1 MSDNILTKPWFMPT
15 VIGLASAT
23 GGAIVGFVAGMRVGY
38 SIRVNEEEEY
48 EDIIGRFTE
57 TVTVDE
63 AGEEDP
69 QLEFEFDAT
78 VEDLQEI
85 DTSNVELVVEEERI
99 VRETRPNDP
108 NPRNDPRD
116 ITVDWEAVD
125 RAQKE
130 NPEGIYITREQEEAR
145 IRRLNGD
152 EPVQSNVFALDYGDW
167 NYDVELVTRSVDK
180 PYILHRDEFWG
191 EEMNYDQSTLTY
203 YVDDDILTS
212 QDDEQPIPRYET
224 VTGPLRFGHGS
235 GDPNVVYIRNDN
247 HSAEYEVLRFE
258 GSYTQEVLGLAA
270 EDESEKSDLKHSVRK
285 FRPRDD

>member
-1 MSDNILTKPWFMPT
+1 
-15 VIGLASAT
+15 
-23 GGAIVGFVAGMRVGY
+23 MRVGY
-38 SIRVNEEEEY
+38 SIRANEEEEL
-48 EDIIGRFTE
+48 EDIIGTFRE
-57 TVTVDE
+57 TVVVDE
-63 AGEEDP
+63 SGEEDP

-85 DTSNVELVVEEERI
+85 NDDNLELVVEEERI
-99 VRETRPNDP
+99 VREPPRNDP

-116 ITVDWEAVD
+116 ITVDWEEIE
-125 RAQKE
+125 RQKRE
-130 NPEGIYITREQEEAR
+130 NPQPGIYITPEMEEAR
-145 IRRLNGD
+145 LRRLNQD
-152 EPVQSNVFALDYGDW
+152 DPVQYNVFERDYGDW
-167 NYDVELVTRSVDK
+167 DYDVELATRTIEK

-191 EEMNYDQSTLTY
+191 EEMQYDQSTLTY

-212 QDDEQPIPRYET
+212 EEDNQPIPRYET

-235 GDPNVVYIRNDN
+235 GDPNIVYVRNDN
-247 HSAEYEVLRFE
+247 HSAEYEVVRFE